1 MLPTPLTPHLSHPE
15 FESVYEPAEDTFI
28 LLDALEQD
36 AAHLLRGSI
45 LCLEVGSGSGCVSA
59 FLAAICGTNNAL
71 YLTTDLNPVACRS
84 TLLTARTN
92 SQPRIEALNTDLT
105 SSLSDRLAGRVD
117 VLVFNPPYVETEEEE
132 ATSAQRDALVNGI
145 EKTWAGGA
153 RGMTVTNRLLRQ
165 VKDLLSPRGLFYLV
179 AVPENKP
186 EQILTDMRTR
196 GLHGQIVLKRRAGR
210 EHLHVLRFSH
220 AEHPSAS
227 SASPAT
233 AATSLSS

>member
-1 MLPTPLTPHLSHPE
+1 MLPTPLTPHLANPE

-36 AAHLLRGSI
+36 ADVLRGSRV
-45 LCLEVGSGSGCVSA
+45 CLEVGSGSGCVIT
-59 FLAAICGTNNAL
+59 FLASICGTHSAL
-71 YLTTDLNPVACRS
+71 YLTTDLNSIACRS

-92 SQPRIEALNTDLT
+92 SQPLIESINTDLT
-105 SSLSDRLAGRVD
+105 SSLSPRLHKAVD

-132 ATSAQRDALVNGI
+132 AITAQQDAEKKGI

-153 RGMTVTNRLLRQ
+153 QGMRVTNRLLEQ

-186 EQILTDMRTR
+186 QQILANMRSL
-196 GLHGQIVLKRRAGR
+196 GLHGEIVLKRRAGR

-220 AEHPSAS
+220 PEHYSA
-227 SASPAT
+227 
-233 AATSLSS
+233 AAAAAP